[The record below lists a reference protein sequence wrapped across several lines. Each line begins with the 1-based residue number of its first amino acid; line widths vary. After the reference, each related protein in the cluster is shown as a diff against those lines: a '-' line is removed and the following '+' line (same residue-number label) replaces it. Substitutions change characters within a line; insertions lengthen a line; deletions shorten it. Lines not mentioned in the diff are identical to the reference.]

1 MKTVINN
8 YEACNAE
15 AAAQIR
21 RILRGKPDA
30 VLALSAGRTPRGLY
44 EELSRLCRAGEL
56 SFRDA
61 KLFAVTEFEG
71 VDEERS
77 CRRMLETC
85 FVEKTDIRPEN
96 CRYLSPEN
104 LGDYDA
110 QIKAA
115 GGLDVA
121 VLGLGAN
128 AHIGYN
134 EPAVPYDS
142 LSHRQK
148 LTDATKRQ
156 NAAVFGSEE
165 EVPEYGYT
173 MGIYTLV
180 WASEIIVLAFGEEKA
195 EAVHKM
201 LYARSDSSVPAAFLQ
216 IPRDV
221 TVYLD
226 QAAAGMV

>member
-1 MKTVINN
+1 MKTIIAS
-8 YEACNAE
+8 YEECNAK
-15 AAAQIR
+15 AAEQIC
-21 RILRGKPDA
+21 RILNEKPDA
-30 VLALSAGRTPRGLY
+30 VLALSAGRSPRGLY
-44 EELSRLCRAGEL
+44 EELSRLCAAGAL
-56 SFRDA
+56 SFREA

-71 VDEERS
+71 VDEEQS
-77 CRRMLETC
+77 CRHMLESC

-96 CRYLSPEN
+96 CHFLSPETI
-104 LGDYDA
+104 GDYDA

-156 NAAVFGSEE
+156 NAEVFGSEE
-165 EVPEYGYT
+165 AVPEYGYT

-180 WASEIIVLAFGEEKA
+180 WATEIIVLAFGEEKA
-195 EAVHKM
+195 DAVHKM
-201 LYARSDSSVPAAFLQ
+201 LYGRDDSSVPAAFLQ

-226 QAAAGMV
+226 EKAASKT

>member
-1 MKTVINN
+1 MKTVICS
-8 YEACNAE
+8 YDECNSR
-15 AAAQIR
+15 AADQIHR
-21 RILRGKPDA
+21 VLLEKPNA

-44 EELSRLCRAGEL
+44 KELSRRCAAGKL
-56 SFRDA
+56 SFKDA

-77 CRRMLETC
+77 CRHMLESC
-85 FVEKTDIRPEN
+85 FVDKTDIKREN
-96 CRYLSPEN
+96 CYFLSPEN
-104 LGDYDA
+104 IAVYDEK
-110 QIKAA
+110 IKAA

-134 EPAVPYDS
+134 EPAVPYNS

-156 NAAVFGSEE
+156 NASAFGSEK

-180 WASEIIVLAFGEEKA
+180 WAEQIIVLAFGEEKA

-201 LYARSDSSVPAAFLQ
+201 LYGRNDSSVPAAFLQ

-226 QAAAGMV
+226 PEAAGMV

>member
-1 MKTVINN
+1 MKTIICS
-8 YEACNAE
+8 YEECNAR
-15 AAAQIR
+15 AAQQIK
-21 RILRGKPDA
+21 RILNEKPNA

-44 EELSRLCRAGEL
+44 EELSRLCAEGEL

-77 CRRMLETC
+77 CRHMLESC
-85 FVEKTDIRPEN
+85 FVQKTDIKPEN
-96 CRYLSPEN
+96 CHFLSPETI
-104 LGDYDA
+104 GDYDA
-110 QIKAA
+110 QIKAE

-134 EPAVPYDS
+134 EPAVRYDS

-156 NAAVFGSEE
+156 NAELFGSED
-165 EVPEYGYT
+165 EVPAYGYT

-180 WASEIIVLAFGEEKA
+180 WANEIMLLAFGEEKA

-201 LYARSDSSVPAAFLQ
+201 LYGRNDSTAPAAFLQ

-226 QAAAGMV
+226 EKAASKA

>member
-1 MKTVINN
+1 MKTVICS
-8 YEACNAE
+8 YDECNLQ
-15 AAAQIR
+15 AAQQIKR
-21 RILRGKPDA
+21 VLDRKPDA

-44 EELSRLCRAGEL
+44 EELSRLCAAGEL
-56 SFRDA
+56 SFKDA
-61 KLFAVTEFEG
+61 RLFAVTEFEG
-71 VDEERS
+71 VDEECS
-77 CRRMLETC
+77 CRHMLESC
-85 FVEKTDIRPEN
+85 FVNKTDIRPEN
-96 CRYLSPEN
+96 CHFLSPEN
-104 LGDYDA
+104 IENYDA

-156 NAAVFGSEE
+156 NAEVFGSEE
-165 EVPEYGYT
+165 AVPEYGYT

-180 WASEIIVLAFGEEKA
+180 WAEEIMVLAFGEEKA
-195 EAVHKM
+195 DAVHKM
-201 LYARSDSSVPAAFLQ
+201 LYGRNDSSVPAAFLQ

-226 QAAAGMV
+226 EKAAARL

>member
-1 MKTVINN
+1 MKTIVCS
-8 YEACNAE
+8 YEECNAR

-21 RILRGKPDA
+21 RILKEKPDA

-44 EELSRLCRAGEL
+44 EELSRLCAAGEL

-61 KLFAVTEFEG
+61 RLFAVTEFEG
-71 VDEERS
+71 VDEADS
-77 CRRMLETC
+77 CRHMLETC
-85 FVEKTDIRPEN
+85 FVEKTDIKPEN
-96 CRYLSPEN
+96 CRFLSPETI
-104 LGDYDA
+104 GSYDA
-110 QIKAA
+110 EIKDA

-121 VLGLGAN
+121 VLGLGDN

-134 EPAVPYDS
+134 EPAVQYDS
-142 LSHRQK
+142 MSHRQK

-156 NAAVFGSEE
+156 NAEVFGSEDA
-165 EVPEYGYT
+165 VPEYGYT

-195 EAVHKM
+195 DAVHKM
-201 LYARSDSSVPAAFLQ
+201 LYGRNDSSVPAAFLQ

-226 QAAAGMV
+226 EAAAAKI

>member
-56 SFRDA
+56 SFR
-61 KLFAVTEFEG
+61 
-71 VDEERS
+71 
-77 CRRMLETC
+77 
-85 FVEKTDIRPEN
+85 EKTDIRPEN

>member
-1 MKTVINN
+1 MKTVICS
-8 YEACNAE
+8 YDECNLQ
-15 AAAQIR
+15 AAQQIKR
-21 RILRGKPDA
+21 VLDRKPDA

-44 EELSRLCRAGEL
+44 EELSRLCAAGEL
-56 SFRDA
+56 SFKNA
-61 KLFAVTEFEG
+61 QLFAVTEFEG

-77 CRRMLETC
+77 CRHMLESC
-85 FVEKTDIRPEN
+85 FVEKTDILPEN
-96 CRYLSPEN
+96 CHFLSPEN
-104 LGDYDA
+104 LESYDA

-156 NAAVFGSEE
+156 NAEVFGSEE
-165 EVPEYGYT
+165 AVPEYGYT

-180 WASEIIVLAFGEEKA
+180 WAEEIMVLAFGEEKA

-201 LYARSDSSVPAAFLQ
+201 LYGRNDSSVPAAFLQ

-226 QAAAGMV
+226 EKAAGKL